1 VEVVVVEVMVEV
13 VVVEVMVEAVEGV
26 VVMAAVAKEKEAA
39 VMEVVEEAIRL
50 PPAILLT
57 IFFQSHTSPI
67 FLLLIS
73 LFLKIIRR

>member
-1 VEVVVVEVMVEV
+1 MVEV
-13 VVVEVMVEAVEGV
+13 VVVEVMAEAVEGV
-26 VVMAAVAKEKEAA
+26 VVTVAVEKEVAKEKEAV